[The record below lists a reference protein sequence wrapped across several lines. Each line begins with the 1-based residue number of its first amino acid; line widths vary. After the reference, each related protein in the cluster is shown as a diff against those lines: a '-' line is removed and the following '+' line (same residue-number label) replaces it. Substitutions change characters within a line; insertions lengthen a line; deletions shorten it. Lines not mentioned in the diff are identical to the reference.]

1 MTSINK
7 ELKIKDLNQYFSSNY
22 YNKIQIKENSNSYD
36 DVHLE
41 KDGQDFVIRKTWVNP
56 KRGFESIK
64 KQIQFGE
71 IRLNSLIVRTPT
83 VFHTQKVSDQEF
95 LATMEYVDG
104 FSGSEIVKNGSRK
117 ISLSLKEALSIIV
130 SKNIENSN
138 IEKVDAKVFI
148 DKINAIQ
155 KSNTNDDFNQILIFL
170 KNKFLANKIIEL
182 PVGPCHG
189 DLTLSNIIVSPTGSL
204 NLIDFLPSFIES
216 PIWDIVKIYQDLK
229 YGWSYRNLKGPRNA
243 SAKLFF
249 ESCIPNQLSIYKKVW
264 KYEILLL
271 NALNLSRLIPY
282 IKDGN
287 TKEWVLRKLRE
298 SLKEIS

>member
-1 MTSINK
+1 MSSINK

-22 YNKIQIKENSNSYD
+22 YNNIQIKENSNSYD

-83 VFHTQKVSDQEF
+83 VFYTQKVSDQEF

-155 KSNTNDDFNQILIFL
+155 KSNTNNDFNQILIFL

>member
-7 ELKIKDLNQYFSSNY
+7 ELKINDLKQYFSSNY
-22 YNKIQIKENSNSYD
+22 FNNIQIKENSNSHD
-36 DVHLE
+36 DVYLE

-71 IRLNSLIVRTPT
+71 IRLNSLIVRSPT
-83 VFHTQKVSDQEF
+83 VFYTQRVNNKEF
-95 LATMEYVDG
+95 IAKMEYVDG
-104 FSGSEIVKNGSRK
+104 LSGAEIVKNGSRK
-117 ISLSLKEALSIIV
+117 ISLSLKEALSTVV

-138 IEKVDAKVFI
+138 IKKVGAKVFI
-148 DKINAIQ
+148 DKIDKIQ
-155 KSNTNDDFNQILIFL
+155 KNNLDDDFNQMLIFL
-170 KNKFLANKIIEL
+170 KNKFYAYKIVEL
-182 PVGPCHG
+182 PLGPCHG
-189 DLTLSNIIVSPTGSL
+189 DLTFSNIIVSPTGSL

-229 YGWSYRNLKGPRNA
+229 YGWSYRYLKGPRNA

-249 ESCIPNQLSIYKKVW
+249 QSCIPNQLSIYNKVW
-264 KYEILLL
+264 RYEILLL

-282 IKDGN
+282 IKDKN
-287 TKEWVLRKLRE
+287 TKQWVLSKLKD
-298 SLKEIS
+298 SLKEI